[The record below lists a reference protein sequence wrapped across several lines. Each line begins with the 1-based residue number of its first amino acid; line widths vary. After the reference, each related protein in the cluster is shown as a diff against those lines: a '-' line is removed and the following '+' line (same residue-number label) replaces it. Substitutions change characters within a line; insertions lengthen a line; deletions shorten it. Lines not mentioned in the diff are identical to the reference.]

1 MKRSYVLFIVLL
13 IAALVAGCS
22 STNAAASA
30 RSYPAWVDEFPTE
43 DAFWG
48 IGMAKLTNDALG
60 LETATTRASRD
71 VARQISQLVQG
82 MLIDYAMEAGLAND
96 PLSIAHIENIG
107 RNLVNTNLSGARV
120 NKRERMPDGTWYVR
134 VSVANGELERVINSV
149 YDNEAAAFAE
159 WKRDEAL
166 KRLDSMLNTSIQPGI
181 NSTD

>member
-1 MKRSYVLFIVLL
+1 MKRSYVLFVALL
-13 IAALVAGCS
+13 ITALGAGCK
-22 STNAAASA
+22 STPSP
-30 RSYPAWVDEFPTE
+30 YPAWVSELPPG

-96 PLSIAHIENIG
+96 PVSNMHIENIG
-107 RNLVNTNLSGARV
+107 RNLVNYSLSGARV
-120 NKRERMPDGTWYVR
+120 NKREKMPDGTWYIR
-134 VSVANGELERVINSV
+134 VTITNEELERVVNTV
-149 YDNEAAAFAE
+149 YNNEAAAFAE
-159 WKRDEAL
+159 WKRDKAL
-166 KRLDSMLNTSIQPGI
+166 ERLNSMLNTPVQPGI